1 MLNQN
6 VFSSRP
12 HHELL
17 VVYVHDRLS
26 CVPSSHLQSMLDPRR
41 AKKKQRIEFDFVVF
55 ISFDNGEYYFVSH
68 SWILVNWFAWI
79 FLSFVDRCKEAKARE
94 RLIRPQHLFFFF
106 LLLLVHKYQP
116 TFGLQTAPARE
127 RKRRNIYRRK
137 KDPTIY
143 IPKISLRDMLIEQ
156 KKKKRRKIAEKYK
169 AALLTYPCKRKAYMD
184 MSTSSGKAR
193 YCSLLSRAYFCT
205 SVGICG
211 YIHMDIYANE
221 EKKNVVFH
229 F

>member
-94 RLIRPQHLFFFF
+94 RLIRPQHLFFFSF
-106 LLLLVHKYQP
+106 FFFFFSSTNISLRLGYKQRP
-116 TFGLQTAPARE
+116 RARE
-127 RKRRNIYRRK
+127 REEISIGGKKIRR
-137 KDPTIY
+137 Y
-143 IPKISLRDMLIEQ
+143 IFL
-156 KKKKRRKIAEKYK
+156 KY
-169 AALLTYPCKRKAYMD
+169 L
-184 MSTSSGKAR
+184 
-193 YCSLLSRAYFCT
+193 FE
-205 SVGICG
+205 IC
-211 YIHMDIYANE
+211 
-221 EKKNVVFH
+221 
-229 F
+229 